1 MVFYLSAF
9 CFGLV
14 QMQWA
19 ATAVHDGSHGA
30 VGRSPF
36 WWTILAASHD
46 WVNGA
51 SSALWSYQHVLSH
64 HQYTNIEGAD
74 VDIETKEIDFRRIK
88 VSWHL
93 LRRVS
98 FPLRF

>member
-1 MVFYLSAF
+1 
-9 CFGLV
+9 
-14 QMQWA
+14 MQWA

-51 SSALWSYQHVLSH
+51 SSTLWSYQHVLSH

-88 VSWHL
+88 VSL
-93 LRRVS
+93 PELDASRS
-98 FPLRF
+98 QISSPF